1 MEYQSPDTQPDTPL
15 SGGKPPPTFGLCSSS
30 EVCVRRT
37 DAGQCCACD
46 AAVYLPPAPLE
57 EPMNNID
64 PALFEEWMMTGLVT
78 ILIIFMGFIVWDL
91 AKKSKAGRF
100 GSFIL
105 FFVLG
110 LGVAAFIIKSVVIGL
125 IESGAL

>member
-1 MEYQSPDTQPDTPL
+1 M
-15 SGGKPPPTFGLCSSS
+15 
-30 EVCVRRT
+30 
-37 DAGQCCACD
+37 
-46 AAVYLPPAPLE
+46 
-57 EPMNNID
+57 D
-64 PALFEEWMMTGLVT
+64 PAVLEEWMMTILVSVL
-78 ILIIFMGFIVWDL
+78 ILFMGFIVWDL

-100 GSFIL
+100 GSMIL